1 MKGNIRILFSI
12 ALALL
17 VLETAAEERKELRMR
32 EFDPIDVG
40 AEVHGSGWESLAG
53 RFVRLEDSAEGLV
66 RKPVWD
72 LSRNSAGLSLVFR
85 SNTRRLEL
93 SFDVFGWKG
102 MNHMPATGV
111 SGVDLFAYKP
121 DGEELWCA
129 AKFMPQFKEEYIEVP
144 ATGSQTATAQT
155 STAQTSS
162 TPSSAQTTTAQT
174 TTAQTSSDP
183 SSAHART
190 VRVTRVAYSFEQID
204 YEEGCEEYEWH
215 LYLPLYNTVE
225 NFRMAVE
232 EGCRLEWVPRDERQP
247 IVVYGTSIAQG
258 ACATRPGM
266 AWTNLVERELR
277 YPVVNLGFSGNGKL
291 EAELFALL
299 DQIDAGVYIIDCL
312 PNIKVTDNFEE
323 KLEAGIKLLREHH
336 SCPILVVDHSGHTND
351 RTNLSRCFPD
361 ELNRRQAALVKR
373 LRKEGIKQL
382 YYLTR
387 NEIAWDKDSMVEGI
401 HPNDRGMMQQAEAVC
416 GKLRQIDRRCREL
429 NLKSR

>member
-17 VLETAAEERKELRMR
+17 VLDAAAEERKELRMR

-155 STAQTSS
+155 SS
-162 TPSSAQTTTAQT
+162 TPTTAQ
-174 TTAQTSSDP
+174 
-183 SSAHART
+183 ARR

-215 LYLPLYNTVE
+215 LYLPLYNPVE

-336 SCPILVVDHSGHTND
+336 SCPILVVDHSGHTNE

>member
-40 AEVHGSGWESLAG
+40 AEVHGSGWENLAG

-155 STAQTSS
+155 S
-162 TPSSAQTTTAQT
+162 
-174 TTAQTSSDP
+174 SDP
-183 SSAHART
+183 SSAQART

>member
-1 MKGNIRILFSI
+1 MKGNLRILFSI

-144 ATGSQTATAQT
+144 AQT
-155 STAQTSS
+155 STD
-162 TPSSAQTTTAQT
+162 PSSAQ
-174 TTAQTSSDP
+174 
-183 SSAHART
+183 ARK

-336 SCPILVVDHSGHTND
+336 SCPILVVDHSGHTNE

>member
-17 VLETAAEERKELRMR
+17 VLDTAAEERKELRMR

-40 AEVHGSGWESLAG
+40 AEVHGSAWESLAG

-155 STAQTSS
+155 S
-162 TPSSAQTTTAQT
+162 PSSAQTTT
-174 TTAQTSSDP
+174 DP
-183 SSAHART
+183 SSVQART

-336 SCPILVVDHSGHTND
+336 SCPILVVDHSGHTNE

>member
-1 MKGNIRILFSI
+1 MKGNLRILFSI

-144 ATGSQTATAQT
+144 GGTAQ
-155 STAQTSS
+155 
-162 TPSSAQTTTAQT
+162 
-174 TTAQTSSDP
+174 
-183 SSAHART
+183 ART

>member
-144 ATGSQTATAQT
+144 A
-155 STAQTSS
+155 
-162 TPSSAQTTTAQT
+162 QTTTAQT
-174 TTAQTSSDP
+174 ATAQTSSDP
-183 SSAHART
+183 SSAQART

-204 YEEGCEEYEWH
+204 YEEGCKEYEWH

-336 SCPILVVDHSGHTND
+336 SCPILVVDHSGHTNE

>member
-1 MKGNIRILFSI
+1 MKGNLRILFSI

-144 ATGSQTATAQT
+144 GAT
-155 STAQTSS
+155 
-162 TPSSAQTTTAQT
+162 AQTTTAQT
-174 TTAQTSSDP
+174 TTAQTSSTP
-183 SSAHART
+183 SSDQART

-336 SCPILVVDHSGHTND
+336 SCPILVVDHSGHTNE

>member
-1 MKGNIRILFSI
+1 MKGNLRILFSI

-17 VLETAAEERKELRMR
+17 VLDAAAEERKELRMR

-144 ATGSQTATAQT
+144 AQTTTAQTATAQT
-155 STAQTSS
+155 SS
-162 TPSSAQTTTAQT
+162 TPTTAQ
-174 TTAQTSSDP
+174 
-183 SSAHART
+183 ARR

-336 SCPILVVDHSGHTND
+336 SCPILVVDHSGHTNE

>member
-17 VLETAAEERKELRMR
+17 VLDTAAEERKELRMR

-144 ATGSQTATAQT
+144 A
-155 STAQTSS
+155 QTSS
-162 TPSSAQTTTAQT
+162 DPSSAQTTTAQT
-174 TTAQTSSDP
+174 SSTPSTAQ
-183 SSAHART
+183 ART

>member
-1 MKGNIRILFSI
+1 MKGNLRILFSI

-144 ATGSQTATAQT
+144 AQT
-155 STAQTSS
+155 STA
-162 TPSSAQTTTAQT
+162 P
-174 TTAQTSSDP
+174 SSDP
-183 SSAHART
+183 SSAQART

-336 SCPILVVDHSGHTND
+336 SCPILVVDHSGHTNE

>member
-40 AEVHGSGWESLAG
+40 AEVHGSAWESLAG
-53 RFVRLEDSAEGLV
+53 RFVRLEDSAEWLV

-144 ATGSQTATAQT
+144 ATSSQTA
-155 STAQTSS
+155 TAQTSS
-162 TPSSAQTTTAQT
+162 TPSSAQ
-174 TTAQTSSDP
+174 
-183 SSAHART
+183 ART

>member
-1 MKGNIRILFSI
+1 MKGNLRILFSI

-17 VLETAAEERKELRMR
+17 VFETAAEERKELRMR

-93 SFDVFGWKG
+93 NFDVFGWKG

-155 STAQTSS
+155 SS
-162 TPSSAQTTTAQT
+162 TPSSAQ
-174 TTAQTSSDP
+174 
-183 SSAHART
+183 ART

>member
-1 MKGNIRILFSI
+1 MKGNLRILFSI

-144 ATGSQTATAQT
+144 GA
-155 STAQTSS
+155 TAQTSS
-162 TPSSAQTTTAQT
+162 TP
-174 TTAQTSSDP
+174 TTAQTSSAQTSTAP
-183 SSAHART
+183 TTAHARK

>member
-17 VLETAAEERKELRMR
+17 VLDTAAEERKELRMR

-162 TPSSAQTTTAQT
+162 AQ
-174 TTAQTSSDP
+174 
-183 SSAHART
+183 ART

>member
-17 VLETAAEERKELRMR
+17 VLDAAAEERKELRMR

-144 ATGSQTATAQT
+144 GA
-155 STAQTSS
+155 
-162 TPSSAQTTTAQT
+162 
-174 TTAQTSSDP
+174 TAQTSSDP
-183 SSAHART
+183 SSAQARR
-190 VRVTRVAYSFEQID
+190 VRVTRVAYSFEQLD

>member
-1 MKGNIRILFSI
+1 MKCNLRILFSI

-17 VLETAAEERKELRMR
+17 VLDAAAEERKELRMR

-53 RFVRLEDSAEGLV
+53 RFVRLEDSAEGLL

-155 STAQTSS
+155 SS
-162 TPSSAQTTTAQT
+162 TPSSAQ
-174 TTAQTSSDP
+174 
-183 SSAHART
+183 ART
-190 VRVTRVAYSFEQID
+190 VRVTRVSYCFEQID

-225 NFRMAVE
+225 NLRMAVE

>member
-17 VLETAAEERKELRMR
+17 VLDAAAEERKELRMR

-155 STAQTSS
+155 SSAQ
-162 TPSSAQTTTAQT
+162 SSAQ
-174 TTAQTSSDP
+174 
-183 SSAHART
+183 ART

-336 SCPILVVDHSGHTND
+336 SCPILVVDHSGHTNE

>member
-1 MKGNIRILFSI
+1 MKGNLRFLFSI
-12 ALALL
+12 ALALV

-155 STAQTSS
+155 TTAQTTTAQTSS
-162 TPSSAQTTTAQT
+162 TPSSAQ
-174 TTAQTSSDP
+174 
-183 SSAHART
+183 ART
-190 VRVTRVAYSFEQID
+190 VRVTRVAYSLEQID

-387 NEIAWDKDSMVEGI
+387 NEIAWDKDSMVEGV
-401 HPNDRGMMQQAEAVC
+401 HPNDIGMVQQAGAVC
-416 GKLRQIDRRCREL
+416 RKLHHIDRKSREM
-429 NLKSR
+429 NLKGR

>member
-17 VLETAAEERKELRMR
+17 VLDAAAEERKELRMR

-129 AKFMPQFKEEYIEVP
+129 AKFMPQFKEEYIEGP
-144 ATGSQTATAQT
+144 
-155 STAQTSS
+155 
-162 TPSSAQTTTAQT
+162 
-174 TTAQTSSDP
+174 AQTSSDP
-183 SSAHART
+183 SSAQART

-387 NEIAWDKDSMVEGI
+387 KEIAWDKDSMVEGI

>member
-1 MKGNIRILFSI
+1 MKGNLRILFSI

-17 VLETAAEERKELRMR
+17 VLDAAAEERKELRMR

-155 STAQTSS
+155 SSTQTSTAQ
-162 TPSSAQTTTAQT
+162 SSAQ
-174 TTAQTSSDP
+174 
-183 SSAHART
+183 ART

-387 NEIAWDKDSMVEGI
+387 KEIAWDKDSMVEGI

>member
-1 MKGNIRILFSI
+1 
-12 ALALL
+12 
-17 VLETAAEERKELRMR
+17 
-32 EFDPIDVG
+32 
-40 AEVHGSGWESLAG
+40 
-53 RFVRLEDSAEGLV
+53 
-66 RKPVWD
+66 
-72 LSRNSAGLSLVFR
+72 
-85 SNTRRLEL
+85 
-93 SFDVFGWKG
+93 
-102 MNHMPATGV
+102 
-111 SGVDLFAYKP
+111 
-121 DGEELWCA
+121 
-129 AKFMPQFKEEYIEVP
+129 
-144 ATGSQTATAQT
+144 
-155 STAQTSS
+155 
-162 TPSSAQTTTAQT
+162 
-174 TTAQTSSDP
+174 
-183 SSAHART
+183 
-190 VRVTRVAYSFEQID
+190 
-204 YEEGCEEYEWH
+204 
-215 LYLPLYNTVE
+215 
-225 NFRMAVE
+225 
-232 EGCRLEWVPRDERQP
+232 
-247 IVVYGTSIAQG
+247 
-258 ACATRPGM
+258 M

-291 EAELFALL
+291 EPELFALL

>member
-17 VLETAAEERKELRMR
+17 VLDAAAEERKELRMR

-144 ATGSQTATAQT
+144 A
-155 STAQTSS
+155 
-162 TPSSAQTTTAQT
+162 
-174 TTAQTSSDP
+174 QTSSDP
-183 SSAHART
+183 STAQARK

>member
-17 VLETAAEERKELRMR
+17 VLETSAEERKELRMR

-155 STAQTSS
+155 SSA
-162 TPSSAQTTTAQT
+162 PSSAQTTTAQ
-174 TTAQTSSDP
+174 
-183 SSAHART
+183 ART

-336 SCPILVVDHSGHTND
+336 SCPILVVDHSGHTNE

>member
-144 ATGSQTATAQT
+144 AQTTTDPSSAQT

-162 TPSSAQTTTAQT
+162 TPSSAK
-174 TTAQTSSDP
+174 
-183 SSAHART
+183 ART

>member
-144 ATGSQTATAQT
+144 ATGSQTAT
-155 STAQTSS
+155 S
-162 TPSSAQTTTAQT
+162 
-174 TTAQTSSDP
+174 QTSSDP
-183 SSAHART
+183 SSAQART